1 MLGQNFPISDYYR
14 ENIIDA
20 VTISRSGGWW
30 TAVLAI
36 KDPKTNAPL
45 ISLYRWQQTEQGWK
59 MRNRFHLRNKEQILN
74 ILKVVQDFSTKL
86 DLPDK

>member
-14 ENIIDA
+14 ENIMDA

-30 TAVLAI
+30 TAVLLI
-36 KDPKTNAPL
+36 KDPQSNTPL

-59 MRNRFHLRNKEQILN
+59 MRNRFHFRNKEQVSE
-74 ILKVVQDFSTKL
+74 ILKVVQDFATKFN
-86 DLPDK
+86 LPNN